1 MNLNSLR
8 LNNLTSEKTSLR
20 LSNRKRRGRGTGS
33 GLGKTSG
40 RGHKGLGS
48 RSGGKVRAGFEGG
61 QMPLQQRVP
70 KYGFSSRV
78 NRFTQELRLSTL
90 VNLDLKE
97 ISLEILKDKDLVK
110 QNTKINIVSIY
121 SFRFIFTVSKL
132 YHFFLPLI
140 NPCKLRGILWTT
152 RFLIW
157 GS

>member
-8 LNNLTSEKTSLR
+8 LNNLSSEKTSSR
-20 LSNRKRRGRGTGS
+20 LSKRKRRGRGTGS

-48 RSGGKVRAGFEGG
+48 RSGGKIRAGFEGG

-97 ISLEILKDKDLVK
+97 INLEILKDKDL
-110 QNTKINIVSIY
+110 
-121 SFRFIFTVSKL
+121 F
-132 YHFFLPLI
+132 PL
-140 NPCKLRGILWTT
+140 NQD
-152 RFLIW
+152 
-157 GS
+157 

>member
-8 LNNLTSEKTSLR
+8 LNNLSSEKTSSRLR
-20 LSNRKRRGRGTGS
+20 KRKRRGRGTGS

-110 QNTKINIVSIY
+110 QNTKKVKVIKDIE
-121 SFRFIFTVSKL
+121 TCTKL
-132 YHFFLPLI
+132 KLI
-140 NPCKLRGILWTT
+140 GISTT
-152 RFLIW
+152 SSVKNLIEEA
-157 GS
+157 GGKVET

>member
-20 LSNRKRRGRGTGS
+20 LSKRKRRGRGTGS

-90 VNLDLKE
+90 INLDLKE

-110 QNTKINIVSIY
+110 QNTKKVKVIKDIE
-121 SFRFIFTVSKL
+121 TCTKL
-132 YHFFLPLI
+132 KLI
-140 NPCKLRGILWTT
+140 GISTT
-152 RFLIW
+152 SSVKNLIEEA
-157 GS
+157 GGKVET

>member
-8 LNNLTSEKTSLR
+8 LNNLSYEKTSSRLR
-20 LSNRKRRGRGTGS
+20 KRKRRGRGTGS

-90 VNLDLKE
+90 INLDLKE

-110 QNTKINIVSIY
+110 QNTKKVKVIKDIE
-121 SFRFIFTVSKL
+121 TCTKL
-132 YHFFLPLI
+132 KLI
-140 NPCKLRGILWTT
+140 GISTT
-152 RFLIW
+152 SSVKNLIEEA
-157 GS
+157 GGKIET

>member
-8 LNNLTSEKTSLR
+8 LNNLSSEKTSSRLR
-20 LSNRKRRGRGTGS
+20 KRKRRGRGTGS

-110 QNTKINIVSIY
+110 QNTKKVKVIKDIETCTKMKLIG
-121 SFRFIFTVSKL
+121 IFTTSSVKS
-132 YHFFLPLI
+132 LI
-140 NPCKLRGILWTT
+140 EEAGGKIET
-152 RFLIW
+152 
-157 GS
+157 